1 MGLSKNGFIHSSKKK
16 KDSYSSSCI
25 LYLCMLLW
33 SNYATTVSTSLIV
46 PSMRLICVFLMPI
59 QYDQDFHPGRRK
71 RGKDY
76 KEGMVN

>member
-1 MGLSKNGFIHSSKKK
+1 
-16 KDSYSSSCI
+16 
-25 LYLCMLLW
+25 MLLW